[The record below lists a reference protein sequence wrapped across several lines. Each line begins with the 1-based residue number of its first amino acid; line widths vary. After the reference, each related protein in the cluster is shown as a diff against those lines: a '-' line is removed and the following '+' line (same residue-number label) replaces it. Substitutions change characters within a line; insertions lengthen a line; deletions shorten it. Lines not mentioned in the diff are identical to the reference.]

1 LTETVVQAVQIV
13 QTVQTVD
20 PGKNARGEN
29 RMIPQLSIQE
39 RDRRYQTVRAEMATR
54 GIDCLLLPA
63 NTGRWEQLQGDSRY
77 LTTIGGFATEVFT
90 VFPREG
96 DVTAYIFN
104 RAAWWKQAQK
114 WVSDVRDGRNRWGQN
129 AIERINELGLQKG
142 TIGISGLAGLFRAPE
157 GIIPYSSVKSI
168 QDAFPQ
174 AKIVNATEMM
184 QEIRAVKSAEEV
196 SMLERSAAIVEKT
209 IEAMIENANPGV
221 SEKELYGA
229 MVHAMLAN
237 GGELPTLFFLSAGPG
252 LSNSSFVPTDYRI
265 QKGDRIIDE
274 IEAKYGGYAAQA
286 VSPVV
291 MGTPDDEYQKMI
303 DISRACFD
311 AILSAMKP
319 GVTFGAL
326 FDVYTRT
333 VEEQGKGKYLWNH
346 PMMHARGLGDDGP
359 ALLGDKDLER
369 FSKIELQTG
378 MTFILKPQ
386 VRPVEGKGRGS
397 IGDTVTV
404 TDSGARRLGKREL
417 KLIVKNV

>member
-1 LTETVVQAVQIV
+1 
-13 QTVQTVD
+13 
-20 PGKNARGEN
+20 
-29 RMIPQLSIQE
+29 MIPQLSLQE
-39 RDRRYQTVRAEMATR
+39 RDRRYKIVRAEMDRR

-96 DVTAYIFN
+96 EVTAYIFN
-104 RAAWWKQAQK
+104 RAAWWKQAQQ
-114 WVSDVRDGRNRWGQN
+114 WVADVRDGRNRWGQN
-129 AIERINELGLQKG
+129 AIERIGELGLQKG

-157 GIIPYSSVKSI
+157 GIIPYSSVKAI

-209 IEAMIENANPGV
+209 IEAMVEHANPGV

-252 LSNSSFVPTDYRI
+252 LTNSSFVPTDYRI

-286 VSPVV
+286 VCPVV
-291 MGTPDDEYQKMI
+291 IGTPDDEYQKMI

-311 AILSAMKP
+311 AILGAMKP

-326 FDVYTRT
+326 FDVYKRT

-359 ALLGDKDLER
+359 ALLGDKDLQR
-369 FSKIELQTG
+369 FSKIQLQTG

-386 VRPVEGKGRGS
+386 VRPAEGKGRAS
-397 IGDTVTV
+397 LGDTVTV
-404 TDSGARRLGKREL
+404 TESGARRLGKREL
-417 KLIVKNV
+417 QLIVKD

>member
-1 LTETVVQAVQIV
+1 
-13 QTVQTVD
+13 
-20 PGKNARGEN
+20 
-29 RMIPQLSIQE
+29 MIPQLSIEE
-39 RDRRYQTVRAEMATR
+39 RDRRYKIVRAQMAQR

-63 NTGRWEQLQGDSRY
+63 NTGRWEQMQADSRY
-77 LTTIGGFATEVFT
+77 ISSIGGFGTEVFT

-104 RAAWWKQAQK
+104 RAGWWKQAQN
-114 WVSDVRDGRNRWGQN
+114 WVQDVRDGRNRWGRN
-129 AIERINELGLQKG
+129 AVERIGELGLQKG

-157 GIIPYSSVKSI
+157 GIIPYTSIKAI
-168 QDAFPQ
+168 QDAFPD
-174 AKIVNATEMM
+174 AKLVNATEMM

-196 SMLERSAAIVEKT
+196 SLLERSAAIIDKT
-209 IEAMIENANPGV
+209 IETMVRTAEPGV

-229 MVHAMLAN
+229 MVHTMLAN

-252 LSNSSFVPTDYRI
+252 ISNSSFVPTDYRI
-265 QKGDRIIDE
+265 QKGDRLIDE

-291 MGTPDDEYQKMI
+291 LGAPDDAYQRMI
-303 DISRACFD
+303 DISRSCFD
-311 AILSAMKP
+311 AILGAMKP

-326 FDVYTRT
+326 FDVYKRT

-386 VRPVEGKGRGS
+386 VRPAEGKGRAS
-397 IGDTVTV
+397 LGDTVTV
-404 TDSGARRLGKREL
+404 TESGARRLGKREL
-417 KLIVKNV
+417 QLIVKD

>member
-1 LTETVVQAVQIV
+1 
-13 QTVQTVD
+13 
-20 PGKNARGEN
+20 
-29 RMIPQLSIQE
+29 
-39 RDRRYQTVRAEMATR
+39 MAQR

-114 WVSDVRDGRNRWGQN
+114 WVADVRDGRNRWGQN

-142 TIGISGLAGLFRAPE
+142 TIGVSGLAGLFRAPD
-157 GIIPYSSVKSI
+157 GIIPYSSVKAI

-209 IEAMIENANPGV
+209 IEAMVEHANPGV
-221 SEKELYGA
+221 SEKELYGV

-286 VSPVV
+286 VCPVV
-291 MGTPDDEYQKMI
+291 IGTPDDEYQKMI

-311 AILSAMKP
+311 AILGAMKP

-326 FDVYTRT
+326 FDVYKRT
-333 VEEQGKGKYLWNH
+333 VEERGRGKYLWNH

-359 ALLGDKDLER
+359 ALLGDNDLER
-369 FSKIELQTG
+369 FSKIQLQTG

-386 VRPVEGKGRGS
+386 VRPAEGKGRAS
-397 IGDTVTV
+397 LGDTVTV
-404 TDSGARRLGKREL
+404 TESGARRLGKREL
-417 KLIVKNV
+417 QLIVKD

>member
-1 LTETVVQAVQIV
+1 
-13 QTVQTVD
+13 
-20 PGKNARGEN
+20 
-29 RMIPQLSIQE
+29 MIPQLSIQE
-39 RDRRYQTVRAEMATR
+39 RDRRYKLVRAEMAKR
-54 GIDCLLLPA
+54 GIDVLVLPA

-104 RAAWWKQAQK
+104 RAAWWERAQQ
-114 WVSDVRDGRNRWGQN
+114 WVKDVRDGRNRWGEN
-129 AIERINELGLQKG
+129 AIERITELGLQKG

-157 GIIPYSSVKSI
+157 GIIPYSSVKAI

-174 AKIVNATEMM
+174 ATIVNATEMM
-184 QEIRAVKSAEEV
+184 QELRAIKSAEEV
-196 SMLERSAAIVEKT
+196 SMLQRSAEIVEKT
-209 IEAMIENANPGV
+209 IEAMVEHANPGV

-252 LSNSSFVPTDYRI
+252 LTNSSFVPTDYRI
-265 QKGDRIIDE
+265 QKGDRLINE
-274 IEAKYGGYAAQA
+274 IEAKYAGYAAQA

-291 MGTPDDEYQKMI
+291 IGAPDDEYQKLI
-303 DISRACFD
+303 HISRACFD
-311 AILSAMKP
+311 AVLHNMKP
-319 GVTFGAL
+319 GVTFGWL
-326 FDVYTRT
+326 FDIYRDT
-333 VEEQGKGKYLWNH
+333 VERQGQEKYMWNH

-369 FSKIELQTG
+369 FSKLELKTG

-386 VRPVEGKGRGS
+386 VRPKEGKGRGS

-404 TDSGARRLGKREL
+404 TENGARRLGKREL
-417 KLIVKNV
+417 KLIVKSV

>member
-1 LTETVVQAVQIV
+1 
-13 QTVQTVD
+13 
-20 PGKNARGEN
+20 
-29 RMIPQLSIQE
+29 MIPQLSIEE
-39 RDRRYQTVRAEMATR
+39 RDRRYKLVRGEMAKR

-96 DVTAYIFN
+96 EVTAYIFN

-114 WVSDVRDGRNRWGQN
+114 WVTDVRDGRNQWGQN
-129 AIERINELGLQKG
+129 AVERINEIGLQKG

-157 GIIPYSSVKSI
+157 GIIPYSSVKAI

-196 SMLERSAAIVEKT
+196 SMLERSAAIIEKT
-209 IEAMIENANPGV
+209 IEAMVENANPGV

-291 MGTPDDEYQKMI
+291 IGAPDQEYQTMI

-311 AILSAMKP
+311 AILDAMKP
-319 GVTFGAL
+319 GVTFGEL
-326 FDVYTRT
+326 FERYRQT
-333 VEEQGKGKYLWNH
+333 VEQEGKGKYLWNH

-369 FSKIELQTG
+369 FSKIELQSG

-386 VRPVEGKGRGS
+386 VRPAQGKGRGS

-404 TDSGARRLGKREL
+404 TDNGARRLGKREL
-417 KLIVKNV
+417 KLIVKGV

>member
-1 LTETVVQAVQIV
+1 
-13 QTVQTVD
+13 
-20 PGKNARGEN
+20 
-29 RMIPQLSIQE
+29 MIPQLSIQE
-39 RDRRYQTVRAEMATR
+39 RDRRYKIVRAEMGKH

-96 DVTAYIFN
+96 DVTAFIFN

-114 WVSDVRDGRNRWGQN
+114 WVTDVRDGRNRWGQN
-129 AIERINELGLQKG
+129 AIDRINELGLQKG

-157 GIIPYSSVKSI
+157 GIIPYSSVKAI

-174 AKIVNATEMM
+174 AKVVNATEVM

-196 SMLERSAAIVEKT
+196 SMLERSAVIVEKT
-209 IEAMIENANPGV
+209 IEAMVENANPGV

-286 VSPVV
+286 VCPVV
-291 MGTPDDEYQKMI
+291 MGRPDDEYQKMI
-303 DISRACFD
+303 DISRAAFD
-311 AILSAMKP
+311 AILGAMKP

-326 FDVYTRT
+326 FDVYKRT
-333 VEEQGKGKYLWNH
+333 VEEQGRGKYLWNH

-359 ALLGDKDLER
+359 ALLGDEDLER

-386 VRPVEGKGRGS
+386 VRPAEGKGRAS
-397 IGDTVTV
+397 LGDTVTV
-404 TDSGARRLGKREL
+404 TESGARRLGKREL
-417 KLIVKNV
+417 KLIVKS

>member
-1 LTETVVQAVQIV
+1 ML
-13 QTVQTVD
+13 
-20 PGKNARGEN
+20 
-29 RMIPQLSIQE
+29 PQLSIQE
-39 RDRRYQTVRAEMATR
+39 RDRRYKTVRAEMTR
-54 GIDCLLLPA
+54 RRIDCLLLPA

-96 DVTAYIFN
+96 EVTAYIFN

-114 WVSDVRDGRNRWGQN
+114 WVTDVRDGRNRWGQN
-129 AIERINELGLQKG
+129 AIDRINELGLQKG
-142 TIGISGLAGLFRAPE
+142 TIAISGLAGLFRAPE
-157 GIIPYSSVKSI
+157 GIIPYSSVKAI

-196 SMLERSAAIVEKT
+196 SMLKRSASIVEKT
-209 IEAMIENANPGV
+209 IEAMVENANPGV

-291 MGTPDDEYQKMI
+291 IGAPDDEYQRMI
-303 DISRACFD
+303 DMSRACFD
-311 AILSAMKP
+311 AILGAMKP
-319 GVTFGAL
+319 GVTFGRL
-326 FDVYTRT
+326 FDIYRNT
-333 VEEQGKGKYLWNH
+333 VEHHGKGKYLWNH

-369 FSKIELQTG
+369 FSKIQLQTG

-386 VRPVEGKGRGS
+386 VRPVEGKGRAS
-397 IGDTVTV
+397 LGDTVTV
-404 TDSGARRLGKREL
+404 TEDGARRLGKREL
-417 KLIVKNV
+417 KLIVKD

>member
-1 LTETVVQAVQIV
+1 
-13 QTVQTVD
+13 
-20 PGKNARGEN
+20 
-29 RMIPQLSIQE
+29 MIPQLSIQE
-39 RDRRYQTVRAEMATR
+39 RDRRYRIVRAEMGKR
-54 GIDCLLLPA
+54 GIDVLILPA

-77 LTTIGGFATEVFT
+77 VTSIGGFATEVFT

-96 DVTAYIFN
+96 EVTAFIFN
-104 RAAWWKQAQK
+104 RAGWWKQAQK
-114 WVSDVRDGRNRWGQN
+114 WVVDVRDGRNRWGQN

-157 GIIPYSSVKSI
+157 GIIPYSSVKAI
-168 QDAFPQ
+168 QDTFPQ

-196 SMLERSAAIVEKT
+196 SMLEQSAAITEKT
-209 IEAMIENANPGV
+209 IEAMVENAKPGV

-229 MVHAMLAN
+229 MVHVMLAN

-265 QKGDRIIDE
+265 QKGDRLINE

-291 MGTPDDEYQKMI
+291 IGTADDEYQRMI

-311 AILSAMKP
+311 AILNAMRP
-319 GVTFGAL
+319 GITFGAL

-333 VEEQGKGKYLWNH
+333 VEQQGNGKYLWNH

-386 VRPVEGKGRGS
+386 VRPAEGKGRGS

-404 TDSGARRLGKREL
+404 TENGARRLGKREL

>member
-1 LTETVVQAVQIV
+1 
-13 QTVQTVD
+13 
-20 PGKNARGEN
+20 
-29 RMIPQLSIQE
+29 MIPQLSIEE
-39 RDRRYQTVRAEMATR
+39 RDRRYKIVRAEMARR
-54 GIDCLLLPA
+54 GIDCLVLPA

-96 DVTAYIFN
+96 AVTAYIFN
-104 RAAWWKQAQK
+104 RAAWWKQAQQ
-114 WVSDVRDGRNRWGQN
+114 WVADVRDGRNRWGQN

-157 GIIPYSSVKSI
+157 GIIPYSSVKAI

-174 AKIVNATEMM
+174 AKIINATEMM

-209 IEAMIENANPGV
+209 IEAMVENANPGV

-229 MVHAMLAN
+229 MVHTMLAN

-286 VSPVV
+286 VCPVV
-291 MGTPDDEYQKMI
+291 IGTPDDEYQRMI

-311 AILSAMKP
+311 AILGAMKP

-326 FDVYTRT
+326 FDVYKRT

-369 FSKIELQTG
+369 FSRIKLQTG

-386 VRPVEGKGRGS
+386 VRPAEGKGRAS
-397 IGDTVTV
+397 LGDTVTV
-404 TDSGARRLGKREL
+404 TESCARRLGKREL
-417 KLIVKNV
+417 QLIVKK

>member
-1 LTETVVQAVQIV
+1 
-13 QTVQTVD
+13 
-20 PGKNARGEN
+20 
-29 RMIPQLSIQE
+29 MIPQLSIQE
-39 RDRRYQTVRAEMATR
+39 RDRRYKIVRAEMAKH

-96 DVTAYIFN
+96 EVTAFIFN

-114 WVSDVRDGRNRWGQN
+114 WVADVRDGRNRWGQN

-157 GIIPYSSVKSI
+157 GIIPYSSVKAI

-209 IEAMIENANPGV
+209 IEAMVQHANPGV

-252 LSNSSFVPTDYRI
+252 LTNSSFVPTDYRI

-286 VSPVV
+286 VCPVV
-291 MGTPDDEYQKMI
+291 IGTPDNEYQKLI

-311 AILSAMKP
+311 TILGAMKP

-326 FDVYTRT
+326 FDVYKRT

-369 FSKIELQTG
+369 FSKIQLQTG

-386 VRPVEGKGRGS
+386 VRPVEGKGRAS
-397 IGDTVTV
+397 LGDTVTV
-404 TDSGARRLGKREL
+404 TESGARRLGKREL
-417 KLIVKNV
+417 QLIVKD

>member
-1 LTETVVQAVQIV
+1 
-13 QTVQTVD
+13 
-20 PGKNARGEN
+20 
-29 RMIPQLSIQE
+29 MMPQLSIQE
-39 RDRRYQTVRAEMATR
+39 RDRRYKIVRAEMAGR

-63 NTGRWEQLQGDSRY
+63 NTGRWEQMQADSRY
-77 LTTIGGFATEVFT
+77 VSSIGGFGTEVFT

-96 DVTAYIFN
+96 EVTAYIFN
-104 RAAWWKQAQK
+104 RAAWWKQAQQ
-114 WVSDVRDGRNRWGQN
+114 WVADVRDGRNRWGQN
-129 AIERINELGLQKG
+129 AIERINELALQKG

-157 GIIPYSSVKSI
+157 GIIPYSSVKAI
-168 QDAFPQ
+168 QDAFPT

-209 IEAMIENANPGV
+209 IEAMVENANPGV

-229 MVHAMLAN
+229 MVNAMLAN

-265 QKGDRIIDE
+265 QKDDRIIDE

-286 VSPVV
+286 VCPVV
-291 MGTPDDEYQKMI
+291 IGTQDDAYQKMI

-311 AILSAMKP
+311 AILGAMKP

-326 FDVYTRT
+326 FDVYKRT

-369 FSKIELQTG
+369 FSRIQLQTG

-386 VRPVEGKGRGS
+386 VRPVEGKGRAS
-397 IGDTVTV
+397 LGDTVTV
-404 TDSGARRLGKREL
+404 TESGARRLGKREL
-417 KLIVKNV
+417 QLIVKN

>member
-1 LTETVVQAVQIV
+1 
-13 QTVQTVD
+13 
-20 PGKNARGEN
+20 
-29 RMIPQLSIQE
+29 MIPQLSIQE
-39 RDRRYQTVRAEMATR
+39 RDRRYKIVRAEMAQH

-96 DVTAYIFN
+96 EVTAYIFN

-114 WVSDVRDGRNRWGQN
+114 WVADVRDGRNRWGQN

-157 GIIPYSSVKSI
+157 GIIPYSSVKTI

-209 IEAMIENANPGV
+209 IEAMVEHANPGV

-229 MVHAMLAN
+229 MVYAMLAN

-252 LSNSSFVPTDYRI
+252 LTNSSFVPTDYRI

-286 VSPVV
+286 VCPVV
-291 MGTPDDEYQKMI
+291 IGTPDNEYQKMI

-311 AILSAMKP
+311 AILGAMKP

-326 FDVYTRT
+326 FDVYKRT

-369 FSKIELQTG
+369 FSKIQLQTG

-386 VRPVEGKGRGS
+386 VRPVEGKGRAS
-397 IGDTVTV
+397 LGDTVTV
-404 TDSGARRLGKREL
+404 TESGARRLGKREL
-417 KLIVKNV
+417 QLIVKD

>member
-1 LTETVVQAVQIV
+1 
-13 QTVQTVD
+13 
-20 PGKNARGEN
+20 
-29 RMIPQLSIQE
+29 MIPQLSLQE
-39 RDRRYQTVRAEMATR
+39 RDRRYQIVRAEMAKR
-54 GIDCLLLPA
+54 GIDVLILPA

-96 DVTAYIFN
+96 DVTAFIFN
-104 RAAWWKQAQK
+104 RAGWWKQAQK
-114 WVSDVRDGRNRWGQN
+114 WVTDVRDGRNRWGQN
-129 AIERINELGLQKG
+129 AIERITELGLQKG

-157 GIIPYSSVKSI
+157 GIIPYSSVKAI
-168 QDAFPQ
+168 EEAFPQ
-174 AKIVNATEMM
+174 ARIINVTEMM

-209 IEAMIENANPGV
+209 IEAMVENANPGV

-237 GGELPTLFFLSAGPG
+237 DGELPTLFFLSAGPG

-265 QKGDRIIDE
+265 QKGDRLIDE

-286 VSPVV
+286 VCPVV

-303 DISRACFD
+303 DISRDCFD
-311 AILSAMKP
+311 AILGAMKP

-369 FSKIELQTG
+369 FSKIELKAG

-386 VRPVEGKGRGS
+386 VRPKEGKGRGS
-397 IGDTVTV
+397 LGDTVTV
-404 TDSGARRLGKREL
+404 TENGARRLGKREL

>member
-1 LTETVVQAVQIV
+1 
-13 QTVQTVD
+13 
-20 PGKNARGEN
+20 
-29 RMIPQLSIQE
+29 MIPQLSIQE
-39 RDRRYQTVRAEMATR
+39 RDRRYKIVRAAMAER
-54 GIDCLLLPA
+54 GIDVLLLPA

-104 RAAWWKQAQK
+104 RAAWWERAQQ
-114 WVSDVRDGRNRWGQN
+114 WVKDVRDGRNRWGQN
-129 AIERINELGLQKG
+129 AIERITELGLQKG

-157 GIIPYSSVKSI
+157 GIIPYSSVKAI
-168 QDAFPQ
+168 QDAFSQ

-184 QEIRAVKSAEEV
+184 QDIRAVKSAEEV
-196 SMLERSAAIVEKT
+196 AMLERSAQIVEKT
-209 IEAMIENANPGV
+209 IDAMVENANPGV

-252 LSNSSFVPTDYRI
+252 LTNSSFVPTDYRI
-265 QKGDRIIDE
+265 QEGDRLINE
-274 IEAKYGGYAAQA
+274 IEAKYAGYGSQA

-291 MGTPDDEYQKMI
+291 IGAADDEYQKLI
-303 DISRACFD
+303 QISRACFD
-311 AILSAMKP
+311 AVLHNMKP
-319 GVTFGAL
+319 GVTFGWL
-326 FDVYTRT
+326 FDIYRDT
-333 VEEQGKGKYLWNH
+333 VERQGQGKYLWSH
-346 PMMHARGLGDDGP
+346 PVMHARGLGDDGP

-369 FSKIELQTG
+369 FSKIELKTG

-386 VRPVEGKGRGS
+386 VRPKEGKGRGS

-404 TDSGARRLGKREL
+404 TETGARRLGKREL
-417 KLIVKNV
+417 KLIVKSV

>member
-1 LTETVVQAVQIV
+1 
-13 QTVQTVD
+13 
-20 PGKNARGEN
+20 
-29 RMIPQLSIQE
+29 
-39 RDRRYQTVRAEMATR
+39 MAQR

-96 DVTAYIFN
+96 EATAYIFN

-114 WVSDVRDGRNRWGQN
+114 WVADVRDGRNRWGQN

-142 TIGISGLAGLFRAPE
+142 TIGISGLSGLFRAPE
-157 GIIPYSSVKSI
+157 GIIPYSSVKAI

-174 AKIVNATEMM
+174 AQIINATEMM

-196 SMLERSAAIVEKT
+196 SMLEQSAGIVEKT
-209 IEAMIENANPGV
+209 IEAMVENANPGV

-252 LSNSSFVPTDYRI
+252 LNNSSFVPTDYRI

-286 VSPVV
+286 VCPVV
-291 MGTPDDEYQKMI
+291 IGAPDNEYQKMI

-311 AILSAMKP
+311 AILGAMKP
-319 GVTFGAL
+319 GITFGAL
-326 FDVYTRT
+326 FDVYKRT

-386 VRPVEGKGRGS
+386 VRPAEGKGRAS
-397 IGDTVTV
+397 LGDTVTV
-404 TDSGARRLGKREL
+404 TERGARRLGKREL
-417 KLIVKNV
+417 KLIVKS

>member
-1 LTETVVQAVQIV
+1 
-13 QTVQTVD
+13 
-20 PGKNARGEN
+20 
-29 RMIPQLSIQE
+29 MIPQLSIQE
-39 RDRRYQTVRAEMATR
+39 RDRRYKIVRAEMAKH

-96 DVTAYIFN
+96 EVTAYIFN

-114 WVSDVRDGRNRWGQN
+114 WVADVRDGRNRWGQN

-157 GIIPYSSVKSI
+157 GIIPYSSVKAI

-209 IEAMIENANPGV
+209 IEAMVEHANPGV

-229 MVHAMLAN
+229 MVYAMLAN

-252 LSNSSFVPTDYRI
+252 LTNSSFVPTDYRI

-286 VSPVV
+286 VCPVV
-291 MGTPDDEYQKMI
+291 IGTPDNEYQKLI

-311 AILSAMKP
+311 TILGAMKP

-326 FDVYTRT
+326 FDVYKRT

-369 FSKIELQTG
+369 FSKIQLQTG

-386 VRPVEGKGRGS
+386 VRPVEGKGRAS
-397 IGDTVTV
+397 LGDTVTV
-404 TDSGARRLGKREL
+404 TESGARRLGKREL
-417 KLIVKNV
+417 QLIVKD